1 MIHMPRSLSP
11 LLQRIDSPA
20 DQQGLEEHELQQL
33 ATELREFLIE
43 SVATTG
49 GHLTAGLGTV
59 ELTIALHRIFNTP
72 DDRLVWDIGHQAYP
86 HKILTGRRDAM
97 HSLRC
102 EGGLSGFLSRSESEY
117 DSFGAG
123 HSSTSISAALGM
135 SVVAAMEGQ
144 GRQTVAIIG
153 DGAMT
158 AGMAYEALN
167 NAGDTDSDLLVI
179 LNDNKMSISRNRGAM
194 HNYLARILSGPLYTG
209 VRKRGKSIL
218 HRSPRLSRYARRW
231 EEHMKGM
238 FLPGTLFEELGFNY
252 IGPIDGHD
260 IPLLLTTLRNLHDM
274 KGRRFLHIVT
284 QKGKG
289 YRPAEQDPCNYHG
302 VTPFNRAVGMQKK
315 PAESKT
321 YTQVF
326 SDWLYDMAATD
337 KRLAGITPA
346 MCEGSGLTAFAEKF
360 PERYFDVGIAEQHAL
375 TFAAG
380 MACEGMKPVVAIYST
395 FLQRAY
401 DQLIH
406 DIALQN
412 LDVTFA
418 IDRAGLVGADG
429 ATHAGVFDLSFL
441 RCIPNMLVMAPA
453 DENECRQMLTTAYQ
467 YEGPAAVR
475 YPRGSG
481 TGSLPAA
488 TLEALPVGK
497 AEICRQGKQVAIL
510 AFGSRVAAAL
520 EAAKTIDATVVNMRF
535 IKPLDTDMID
545 AIAKEHGSI
554 VTVEENVLQGGAGSA
569 VNEYLLQQAVDIHI
583 INLAIPDAFIDHGN
597 HEQQL
602 SDCGLDAAGIVAA
615 IGDAGQGQ
623 PLPSMQQESGLAGG

>member
-1 MIHMPRSLSP
+1 MPRSLYP
-11 LLQRIDSPA
+11 LLHRINSPA
-20 DQQGLEEHELQQL
+20 DLHGLEEAELLQL
-33 ATELREFLIE
+33 AAELREFLIE
-43 SVATTG
+43 SVAATG
-49 GHLTAGLGTV
+49 GHLSAGLGTV
-59 ELTIALHRIFNTP
+59 ELTIALHRVFNTP
-72 DDRLVWDIGHQAYP
+72 EDRLVWDIGHQAYP

-97 HSLRC
+97 HSLRR

-135 SVVAAMEGQ
+135 SVVAAMEGK
-144 GRQTVAIIG
+144 GRQAVAIIG

-194 HNYLARILSGPLYTG
+194 HNYLARILSGSFYTG

-218 HRSPRLSRYARRW
+218 HKSPRLSRYVRRW

-260 IPLLLTTLRNLHDM
+260 IPLLLTTLRNLRDM

-289 YRPAEQDPCNYHG
+289 YQPAEQDPCNYHG
-302 VTPFNRAVGMQKK
+302 VTPFNRAVGMQEKSS
-315 PAESKT
+315 ACKT
-321 YTQVF
+321 YTHIF
-326 SDWLYDMAATD
+326 SDWLCDMAAAD
-337 KRLAGITPA
+337 ERLAGITPA

-360 PERYFDVGIAEQHAL
+360 PQRYFDVGIAEQHAL

-380 MACEGMKPVVAIYST
+380 MACEGMKPVIAIYST

-406 DIALQN
+406 DVALQN

-441 RCIPNMLVMAPA
+441 RCVPNMLVMAPA
-453 DENECRQMLTTAYQ
+453 DERECRQMLTTAYQ

-481 TGSLPAA
+481 SGTLPDE
-488 TLEALPVGK
+488 TLDTLPIGK
-497 AEICRQGKQVAIL
+497 AEICRKGKHVAIL

-520 EAAKTIDATVVNMRF
+520 EAAETVDATVVNMRF
-535 IKPLDTDMID
+535 IKPLDTDMIT
-545 AIAKEHGSI
+545 AMAKEHSLI

-569 VNEYLLQQAVDIHI
+569 VNEFLLQQTVNHRI
-583 INLAIPDAFIDHGN
+583 INLAIPDSFIDHGN

-602 SDCGLDAAGIVAA
+602 TECGLDAAGIIAA
-615 IGDAGQGQ
+615 IRAADSGQLLSATQ
-623 PLPSMQQESGLAGG
+623 PESGLAGSQAT